1 MFQHRNT
8 QQENV
13 YLANCYQDDGGKELL
28 LKVVKIIP
36 ALSYSKLCLSQYV
49 NKLHV
54 IMTI

>member
-36 ALSYSKLCLSQYV
+36 DLSYSKLCLSQYV
-49 NKLHV
+49 KY
-54 IMTI
+54 IQ